1 MKISVIVP
9 LYYGKKYI
17 QNIVNMMRRNQEKCI
32 DVADL
37 ELILVNDSP
46 DEKISEDEWKGQ
58 KDFDI
63 KLVSNQKNQGIHY
76 SRVYG
81 LSYATGQYI
90 MFFDQDDIIADDYFV
105 SQLKHMSKKCDVV
118 VANGSAQYAT
128 YSKCLYR
135 FAFMQWTVKHIWFYA
150 KFDCRIISPG
160 QCLIRKDSIPEIWK
174 KNILKING
182 ADDYFLWLLLLT
194 RKCKFDINREKIY
207 IHVYTTVNTSN
218 DENKMKQSVIEMLSL
233 VGKSISIK
241 NQKRIGARISRRN
254 GIIDSITK
262 IVENMNRRN
271 L

>member
-17 QNIVNMMRRNQEKCI
+17 QSIVNMMQRNQEKCI

-37 ELILVNDSP
+37 ELIFVNDSP
-46 DEKISEDEWKGQ
+46 DEKISENEWKGQ
-58 KDFDI
+58 KNFDI

-105 SQLKHMSKKCDVV
+105 SQLKHISKKCDVV
-118 VANGSAQYAT
+118 VANGSTQYAT

-160 QCLIRKDSIPEIWK
+160 QCLIKSDSIPTAWK
-174 KNILKING
+174 ENILESNG
-182 ADDYFLWLLLLT
+182 ADDYFLWLILLSSGA
-194 RKCKFDINREKIY
+194 KFEINRKKLY
-207 IHVYTTVNTSN
+207 THVYTSINASLDN
-218 DENKMKQSVIEMLSL
+218 DKMKQSVKEVLDKQQGIPRKYCFMIERRIMK
-233 VGKSISIK
+233 GK
-241 NQKRIGARISRRN
+241 KR
-254 GIIDSITK
+254 GI
-262 IVENMNRRN
+262 VRMMERLNRVH
-271 L
+271 